1 MGPKLETPRVP
12 EVEQLLNNIES
23 FQNGEFGQIKIDLTT
38 LINHSHWVDAG
49 VDPEVAQNR
58 LFEHNI
64 DFIAVLE
71 KSKPIGIC
79 SRTQLGNKLGNRYQT
94 HYTTL
99 LDIKECLSE
108 HPLQVTCDDSI
119 VSVLISAFN
128 RDEEGFYDDV
138 VLTCSSGE
146 YLGLISMKSLLI
158 LQNWVF
164 MENIKQL
171 KEQTA
176 VLNQQK
182 KQMQKNMSLARQLQQ
197 AMFSQQYPS
206 FPSHRPE
213 GQSMLK
219 FHHTYFSPDILG
231 GDFFHIV
238 YLSDYRA
245 GLFMCDV
252 LGHNVSS
259 ALITSML
266 RALVASYRSIAYNPG
281 KLLSKVNH
289 KFIELLQH
297 YPETMYATANYIV
310 VDLEKALFTY
320 ASAGHPVPIK
330 LNSRKGTC
338 GQLEVFC
345 QKNGPP
351 LGILKDMVYETATG
365 ELSPGDLF
373 LTYTDG
379 LFEVFD
385 RNNQQFGIARL
396 VESFSKYLDKPPR
409 QIFQD
414 VIHDIEQFSEHK
426 TFTDDVCL
434 VGLEVAELLE
444 H

>member
-1 MGPKLETPRVP
+1 MGPKLATPRVP
-12 EVEQLLNNIES
+12 EVEQLLSNIKS
-23 FQNGEFGQIKIDLTT
+23 FQNGEFGNIKFDLTS
-38 LINHSHWVDAG
+38 LIGHSHWVDIQSSLQN
-49 VDPEVAQNR
+49 AQNK
-58 LFEHNI
+58 LSEFNI

-71 KSKPIGIC
+71 HNKPVGLCSK
-79 SRTQLGNKLGNRYQT
+79 TQLNKVTGNIGK
-94 HYTTL
+94 TTSPTSL
-99 LDIKECLSE
+99 KIKDCLTDN
-108 HPLQVTCDDSI
+108 PLQVSCNDSI
-119 VSVLISAFN
+119 VTVLISAFN

-138 VLTCSSGE
+138 ILTCESGD

-171 KEQTA
+171 KKQTV
-176 VLNQQK
+176 VLNKQK
-182 KQMQKNMSLARQLQQ
+182 KQMQRNMSLAHQLQQ
-197 AMFSQQYPS
+197 AMFPQQYPS

-213 GQSMLK
+213 EQSMLK
-219 FHHTYFSPDILG
+219 FHHTYYSPDILG

-259 ALITSML
+259 ALITSMI
-266 RALVASYRSIAYNPG
+266 RALIASYRSIAYNPG
-281 KLLSKVNH
+281 KLLTQINH

-310 VDLEKALFTY
+310 VDLEKAVFTY

-330 LNSRKGTC
+330 LNSQKGTC
-338 GQLEVFC
+338 DQLEVFC

-351 LGILKDMVYETATG
+351 LGILNDMVYETATG

-385 RNNQQFGIARL
+385 ANNEQFGISRL
-396 VESFSKYLDKPPR
+396 VESFSRHLDKPPH
-409 QIFQD
+409 QIFQK
-414 VIHDIEQFSEHK
+414 VIRDIEQFSEDK
-426 TFTDDVCL
+426 AFSDDVCL
-434 VGLEVAELLE
+434 VGLEIAELLDQ
-444 H
+444 